1 MEKKI
6 SDKKSKFEEMKER
19 ADKLQALYDCYE
31 QEKTEEEKK
40 REEEEKK
47 QDSKE
52 PKGPQVLFKMLH
64 EFAQDFAD
72 TYNNL
77 DLKT

>member
-1 MEKKI
+1 
-6 SDKKSKFEEMKER
+6 MKER
-19 ADKLQALYDCYE
+19 ADKLQALYDCR
-31 QEKTEEEKK
+31 EEEKK
-40 REEEEKK
+40 EEEKKEEEEKK

-52 PKGPQVLFKMLH
+52 PKGPQVLFKMLY

-72 TYNNL
+72 TYKNL